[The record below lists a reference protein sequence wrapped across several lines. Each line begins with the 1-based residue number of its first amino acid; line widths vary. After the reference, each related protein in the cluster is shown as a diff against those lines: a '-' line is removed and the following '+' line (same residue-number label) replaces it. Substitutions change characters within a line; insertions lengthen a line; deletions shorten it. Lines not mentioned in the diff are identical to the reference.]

1 MTIVAAFLFCMCFC
15 LVVSCEGCS
24 LDERET
30 FLKFKGDLED
40 PSSFLSS
47 WVGQKDCCTWFGVVC
62 DKFTDHVT
70 ELHLGWPS
78 SWHDSMFSDLARN
91 SINRAIPTN
100 FGALAQL
107 HYVDI
112 SQNSLHGVVY
122 PDIHFANLKKLA
134 CFYASGNHMVLKVK
148 PDWDPS
154 KLLQVLDLE
163 SCFDCLEGCVANLSS
178 LATPNNDTSD
188 ISWPFGGLGKS
199 YLDTQILVRK
209 GQLLDCSTILN
220 NVVRPNRDAISRI
233 NGSINEPAIQ
243 INPFKP
249 RKSHILQ
256 LLELVVHNLGGKI
269 PSRTQLLSFDSFS
282 FTGNQQLCRP
292 PLNADCSNDSSRVLG
307 LMDGEGNDEEHE
319 LHWFSG
325 SIALDFVGGFCS
337 VVALFAF
344 NRP

>member
-78 SWHDSMFSDLARN
+78 SWHDSMFSGKLN
-91 SINRAIPTN
+91 PS
-100 FGALAQL
+100 LLQL
-107 HYVDI
+107 KNCCIVANC
-112 SQNSLHGVVY
+112 QNSLHGVVY

-163 SCFDCLEGCVANLSS
+163 S
-178 LATPNNDTSD
+178 
-188 ISWPFGGLGKS
+188 W
-199 YLDTQILVRK
+199 
-209 GQLLDCSTILN
+209 
-220 NVVRPNRDAISRI
+220 
-233 NGSINEPAIQ
+233 
-243 INPFKP
+243 
-249 RKSHILQ
+249 
-256 LLELVVHNLGGKI
+256 
-269 PSRTQLLSFDSFS
+269 
-282 FTGNQQLCRP
+282 P

>member
-78 SWHDSMFSDLARN
+78 SWHDSMFSGKLN
-91 SINRAIPTN
+91 PS
-100 FGALAQL
+100 LLQL
-107 HYVDI
+107 KNCCIVANC
-112 SQNSLHGVVY
+112 QNSLHGVVY

-163 SCFDCLEGCVANLSS
+163 SCFDCLEG
-178 LATPNNDTSD
+178 
-188 ISWPFGGLGKS
+188 
-199 YLDTQILVRK
+199 
-209 GQLLDCSTILN
+209 
-220 NVVRPNRDAISRI
+220 PNRDAISRI